1 MKLKLIDIDER
12 HLKDYLIVISHIKE
26 TAYNKIELL
35 LNKLEGMSQPEE
47 KEDIQKFLIEA
58 HLKMVVGIANRYR
71 GAGLSFVKLIKA
83 GNKGLIKAVKTWGSD
98 ENEKFVPYL
107 AWYIEGCIL
116 DEFIKHKN
124 KEMQR
129 KR

>member
-1 MKLKLIDIDER
+1 MKLKLIDIDES

-26 TAYNKIELL
+26 VPFNKIEIL
-35 LNKLEGMSQPEE
+35 LNKLEGSQAEE

-58 HLKMVVGIANRYR
+58 HLRMVIGIANRYR

-83 GNKGLIKAVKTWGSD
+83 GNRGLIKAVKSWGSD

-116 DEFIKHKN
+116 DEFIKQKN